1 MLADHLPDLTQPWE
15 FRPAEV
21 ADGIRSGIAEILGP
35 ALGVG
40 EHEGQAFIVMK
51 AAAMEYGA

>member
-1 MLADHLPDLTQPWE
+1 MTLQRGT
-15 FRPAEV
+15 R
-21 ADGIRSGIAEILGP
+21 LGP
-35 ALGVG
+35 YAIESPIGAG